1 MRTVPVYPDIEPA
14 MHLLRARGVE
24 HAASATAAGAVAAA
38 TGLLAHNAFGVRL
51 AYSSLAFL
59 SA

>member
-1 MRTVPVYPDIEPA
+1 MRTVPVHPYLEPA
-14 MHLLRARGVE
+14 MALLRARGVE
-24 HAASATAAGAVAAA
+24 HATSATAAVLWQL
-38 TGLLAHNAFGVRL
+38 TEFLAHRAFGVRL